1 MSNCLRAEKLQ
12 IIFYALE
19 NNQKPKKEKKNPTIC
34 MYMLFDTDVDL
45 TFSFPLH

>member
-19 NNQKPKKEKKNPTIC
+19 NNQKPKKENKPQLSVCTC
-34 MYMLFDTDVDL
+34 YL
-45 TFSFPLH
+45 TQM